1 MSTTTGTQ
9 ERLGFAITNRH
20 AGLKLLVIGGL
31 YAALALGFVASV
43 EQTARQSAVRA
54 TEAST
59 QRSASAP
66 VGTALALR

>member
-1 MSTTTGTQ
+1 MTTTTGTQ
-9 ERLGFAITNRH
+9 EKLGFAITSRH

-43 EQTARQSAVRA
+43 EQTARRSVVQA

-59 QRSASAP
+59 QRPASTPA
-66 VGTALALR
+66 GTVALR